1 MSTNQKK
8 IIKDKKTIIKP
19 KDKKK
24 TKQVQMNDFI
34 KANKFYSEEFSNM
47 SLPSQFDKVGNQ
59 DSNKFSVMDEEEE
72 EEAKQES
79 NVEVAELQGYSNIK
93 LNPSPNSGLEPNLEV
108 NQNTIQYWYYTLGKS
123 FREYQYSIVK
133 TCLSNNT
140 LVALPTG
147 LGKTFIAATVI
158 LNYYLWFPKGKIFFL
173 APTRPLVNQQ
183 MECLNHFE
191 LINKNDIFEMT
202 GNYPIPKRKDVYLR
216 KRIFFCTPQTLEN
229 DLVEQRYDGYNL
241 SLVIFDEAHRGT
253 GKYAYVNIVSHFES
267 LGYGY
272 RILALSATPGNE
284 FEQIQVK
291 YFFIQNF
298 QNSKNNL
305 FNLLFILKQEVLKN
319 LRISKLEIKD
329 EEDPDIKQYIHS
341 KQIIP
346 VKIQGNDLM
355 TKIMSYVDNLLY
367 SRFNY
372 FKNLQMIPIQLYK
385 LVKKPSDIQRG
396 TSFHIMEFIKQNQDD
411 IIEKHHTVG
420 LGDAYDQLQ
429 TFSQLI
435 HGKKLIQEQGINC
448 FKDWLHQFETDV
460 NNKKGKPL
468 RSKLQ
473 IFKLQDFI
481 DLKKVMKMDSY
492 VPKQKKPKKKKSASN
507 QQKQLNYDN
516 DDGYEDD
523 NAPLKQNNKNS
534 KGSSENFDDFELAED
549 LESHPKS
556 EKLVELLTNYFLED
570 ESIANRSKTIIF
582 TQSRNSASELKK
594 LLNNIDVANPAGE
607 KLIRSEIFIGQ
618 ANTDGQGMN
627 QKAQIETINLFK
639 QNVYN
644 TLIATCIGEEGLD
657 IGEVDL
663 IVCYD
668 SGFSPIRMIQRMGRT
683 GRKRAGKV
691 YVLLMEGREYANYNQ
706 SQKKHKELMMLLKNN
721 SCSQSVIDFQQKGRS
736 GRQPKAAKRS
746 FEFYGFNPRMIPQD
760 VNPICRIIKS
770 KNNDF
775 TPVLSNQSESE
786 EDDYFEFQGSKQ
798 NKEKQSNQFQKKKQI
813 IQLQVEEEEVEE
825 EEQQFKLEIKKD
837 LEDIYC
843 YEIEEIDFEP
853 PQQIMKPTFEK
864 PKKSLEKTQ
873 KQQEV
878 QDRLLQ
884 LANNINGKRQQPA
897 VKQPQLPQ
905 QNQQKVMNTPET
917 MTPFSNFSSNE
928 KFMRNSSN
936 GNKKQTSVFDTNVKR
951 SSTTNQIRKSDPKQV
966 TKIPLKSNSKKNRLI
981 ISDSENMENDEFN
994 SDLYSNYN
1002 HQCSRQLDFN
1012 SNNPVS
1018 NLERTN
1024 FHSSFE
1030 KPIDDEIVFLK
1041 KVNPLHVFG
1050 NIEQEKMSVM
1060 KKRSNSKSSSDFNL
1074 NDYSLLYQNEE
1085 QSNQSELDS
1094 LIKQIEQNT
1103 PQKAQN
1109 SKQNQIQ
1116 KFNFNQFEQDDD
1128 DDDDDEDDKQII
1140 EMLKNSKSL
1149 SQNINNQIQ
1158 EQKQE
1163 KVSNMI
1169 YKSFA
1174 EDNLFAA
1181 NIKQQQPQQNKF
1193 QQNQQGQAQKLP
1205 ISNQPQNIQKF
1216 QQQNNFNANIKNVN
1230 NNNNYMSSNLNLQI
1244 ENNPQQNTLN
1254 ACKENQQYLSTNYV
1268 FQQKGLATQNQQTN
1282 IESQKFTFPKNHLS
1296 AAINISKMIDEI
1308 DNDEDDEDDDDDID
1322 FLKRIAS
1329 TKSSVQQ
1336 SASNNQFT
1344 NPSNSIKAI
1353 EKMEIESFQNS
1364 KPASLQTNKSGQKNQ
1379 LQIQNN
1385 QILDSKQT
1393 QINNTL
1399 SKLQDDDTDSDSDE
1413 DNVEDLKKLMS
1424 LKIFNSNQ
1432 NIQTNNNQ
1440 VSKKVELDSVSY
1452 SSLNIL
1458 NTQNNTKTPNN
1469 QANGQISTSLIEKI
1483 PEANN
1488 FKNNFFNN
1496 QKDSNINNNQIKQNL
1511 NQNNQKQIESLQN
1524 NVNREQNGI
1533 SNINNNKKLIPPQI
1547 SYNPQIEQINQQ
1559 NNANTKEQNKNNNS
1573 NICNNQNN
1581 ILKNFSGIKNV
1592 IQDKTKQVI
1601 QVNNQNIIVSNI
1613 QSQSKQNNEINSI
1626 QNTINNQNKN
1636 EQNNIS
1642 LYNKNQSQQPL
1653 KQQIFGNENQINNNI
1668 KNELKRSES
1677 DSQSKLQQ
1685 ENQKEMQTL
1694 RKTACDLHL
1703 EQIRKKMQ
1711 EDFDI
1716 EEFNQRNKN
1725 KVVGQPKLDPKKARK
1740 AKKENQNKQDSNTA
1754 AKQNIEQISQD
1765 FKSVQQ
1771 MAEEIRL
1778 KNLQEQNNQISKT
1791 NDENDTAQ
1799 NKNSQSLINP
1809 LINKENDIIQPNQDK
1824 VKQDHLLPFQDL
1836 FSCILD
1842 CDEDYKDAAKQCSK
1856 TENLQDEQINSNQ
1869 SKKKRENPFLDNP
1882 NSTYNSVQI
1891 DKKQFPKQ

>member
-1 MSTNQKK
+1 
-8 IIKDKKTIIKP
+8 
-19 KDKKK
+19 
-24 TKQVQMNDFI
+24 MNDFI
-34 KANKFYSEEFSNM
+34 KTNKFYSDEFSNM
-47 SLPSQFDKVGNQ
+47 SLPSQFDKAGNQ
-59 DSNKFSVMDEEEE
+59 DSNKFSIMNEEED

-79 NVEVAELQGYSNIK
+79 NVDVVDLQGYSNTK

-123 FREYQYSIVK
+123 FREYQYNIVK

-202 GNYPIPKRKDVYLR
+202 GNYPIPKRKDIYLR

-253 GKYAYVNIVSHFES
+253 GKYAYVNIVSHFEA

-284 FEQIQVK
+284 FEQIQD
-291 YFFIQNF
+291 
-298 QNSKNNL
+298 
-305 FNLLFILKQEVLKN
+305 VLKN

-355 TKIMSYVDNLLY
+355 TKIMSYLDNLLY

-372 FKNLQMIPIQLYK
+372 FKNLQMVPLQLYK
-385 LVKKPSDIQRG
+385 IVKKPSDIQRG
-396 TSFHIMEFIKQNQDD
+396 TSYHIMEFIKQNQND
-411 IIEKHHTVG
+411 IIEKHHQVG

-429 TFSQLI
+429 AFSQLI

-448 FKDWLHQFETDV
+448 FKDWLYQFEKDI

-481 DLKKVMKMDSY
+481 DLKKVMKMDQF

-507 QQKQLNYDN
+507 QKQLNYQDN
-516 DDGYEDD
+516 DGYEDE
-523 NAPLKQNNKNS
+523 NAPLKQNNKSS
-534 KGSSENFDDFELAED
+534 KGSEENFDDVELTED

-570 ESIANRSKTIIF
+570 ESLANKSKTIIF

-594 LLNNIDVANPAGE
+594 LLNNIEVVNPEGE

-618 ANTDGQGMN
+618 ANQDGQGMN
-627 QKAQIETINLFK
+627 QKVQIETIKLFK
-639 QNVYN
+639 QNIYN

-721 SCSQSVIDFQQKGRS
+721 NCSQSVTDFQQKGRS
-736 GRQPKAAKRS
+736 GRQPKATKRT
-746 FEFYGFNPRMIPQD
+746 FEFYGYNPRMIPQD

-770 KNNDF
+770 QNNDF
-775 TPVLSNQSESE
+775 TPAINTQSESE

-798 NKEKQSNQFQKKKQI
+798 NKEKQSNQFQKKKEI
-813 IQLQVEEEEVEE
+813 VQLQVEEEEEE
-825 EEQQFKLEIKKD
+825 EEQQFKVEIKKD

-843 YEIEEIDFEP
+843 FDIEEIDLEP
-853 PQQIMKPTFEK
+853 PQYIMKPQFDK

-884 LANNINGKRQQPA
+884 LANNINGKKPA
-897 VKQPQLPQ
+897 IKQPQLPL
-905 QNQQKVMNTPET
+905 QNQQKVMSTPET

-951 SSTTNQIRKSDPKQV
+951 SSTTNQIRKSDPQQV

-994 SDLYSNYN
+994 SELCQNYKQ
-1002 HQCSRQLDFN
+1002 QCSRQLDFN

-1018 NLERTN
+1018 NLERIN
-1024 FHSSFE
+1024 FHNSFE
-1030 KPIDDEIVFLK
+1030 KQNDDEIVFVK
-1041 KVNPLHVFG
+1041 KLNPLHVFA

-1094 LIKQIEQNT
+1094 LIKQIEQKS
-1103 PQKAQN
+1103 PQKAKDQ
-1109 SKQNQIQ
+1109 KQNEIQ

-1128 DDDDDEDDKQII
+1128 DDNDDDEDDKQII

-1149 SQNINNQIQ
+1149 AQNMNSQGNKNYHTS

-1163 KVSNMI
+1163 KTIVQNMP
-1169 YKSFA
+1169 KRLFA

-1181 NIKQQQPQQNKF
+1181 NIKQQQQQIQYNKC
-1193 QQNQQGQAQKLP
+1193 QQNQQEQVQKLL
-1205 ISNQPQNIQKF
+1205 INNDNKSLQQD
-1216 QQQNNFNANIKNVN
+1216 QQQNNLNINNKNGI
-1230 NNNNYMSSNLNLQI
+1230 NYNKSSSFISQQKENISKQNKLN
-1244 ENNPQQNTLN
+1244 T
-1254 ACKENQQYLSTNYV
+1254 CKENQQFLNTNNV
-1268 FQQKGLATQNQQTN
+1268 FQQKGLSLQNEQKCA
-1282 IESQKFTFPKNHLS
+1282 ESQKIVFSNNHTP
-1296 AAINISKMIDEI
+1296 NVVNFSKMIDEN
-1308 DNDEDDEDDDDDID
+1308 DNDQDDEDDDDDDID
-1322 FLKRIAS
+1322 FLKKIAS
-1329 TKSSVQQ
+1329 SKSSVQQ
-1336 SASNNQFT
+1336 SVSNNQLT
-1344 NPSNSIKAI
+1344 NPSNSIKSI
-1353 EKMEIESFQNS
+1353 EKMEIEQIQNL
-1364 KPASLQTNKSGQKNQ
+1364 KPVSLQTNKSGQQND
-1379 LQIQNN
+1379 LQNN
-1385 QILDSKQT
+1385 QILDAKQA

-1399 SKLQDDDTDSDSDE
+1399 LKVYNNDSESDSDE
-1413 DNVEDLKKLMS
+1413 DNDEDLKQIMS
-1424 LKIFNSNQ
+1424 LNIFSKTNSNL

-1440 VSKKVELDSVSY
+1440 ISKKIELDSVSY
-1452 SSLNIL
+1452 SSLNLL
-1458 NTQNNTKTPNN
+1458 NTYNNSKAPNN
-1469 QANGQISTSLIEKI
+1469 LVNVNNGYVSNSLIEKI
-1483 PEANN
+1483 PSANN
-1488 FKNNFFNN
+1488 LKNNFFNN
-1496 QKDSNINNNQIKQNL
+1496 QRAININNNQTKQNID
-1511 NQNNQKQIESLQN
+1511 QNNQKQMQPTQINASRVQN
-1524 NVNREQNGI
+1524 TLV
-1533 SNINNNKKLIPPQI
+1533 STNNNQKLAPPQVCI
-1547 SYNPQIEQINQQ
+1547 NPQMEKINQL
-1559 NNANTKEQNKNNNS
+1559 NNMSTNQLEQNKNNIS
-1573 NICNNQNN
+1573 NVSNTQDN

-1592 IQDKTKQVI
+1592 IQDKTKQII

-1613 QSQSKQNNEINSI
+1613 QNQSKPSNEIKST
-1626 QNTINNQNKN
+1626 QNFSSYQYK
-1636 EQNNIS
+1636 
-1642 LYNKNQSQQPL
+1642 SQQSNL
-1653 KQQIFGNENQINNNI
+1653 SLNKQNQQEQSLSKQQIFGNYNQISKNI
-1668 KNELKRSES
+1668 KNELKRSDS
-1677 DSQSKLQQ
+1677 DSQQKLLQ
-1685 ENQKEMQTL
+1685 ENLKEQQAL

-1703 EQIRKKMQ
+1703 EQIKKKMQ
-1711 EDFDI
+1711 EDFDV

-1725 KVVGQPKLDPKKARK
+1725 KVVEQPKLDPKKARK
-1740 AKKENQNKQDSNTA
+1740 AKKENQNKQESNMA
-1754 AKQNIEQISQD
+1754 AKQNIEQKSQE

-1771 MAEEIRL
+1771 IAEEMRQ
-1778 KNLQEQNNQISKT
+1778 KNNQEVNNQVSKT
-1791 NDENDTAQ
+1791 NDENEAGQ
-1799 NKNSQSLINP
+1799 NKNSQSIINP
-1809 LINKENDIIQPNQDK
+1809 LNKKENKNIEPIQENLE
-1824 VKQDHLLPFQDL
+1824 QDHLIPFKDL
-1836 FSCILD
+1836 LSCIYD
-1842 CDEDYKDAAKQCSK
+1842 SDEDDDNVAKQDGK
-1856 TENLQDEQINSNQ
+1856 MENLQNEQTNSNQ

-1882 NSTYNSVQI
+1882 NSTYNSVQVE
-1891 DKKQFPKQ
+1891 KKQFPKQ